1 MFFEMSSEDNEE
13 KQSRIIKFNYSNN
26 ISNKKPEEEFFE
38 NFLFIASKLDNLKSE
53 VMAIHQLINL
63 KSDN

>member
-1 MFFEMSSEDNEE
+1 MSSEDNEE

>member
-13 KQSRIIKFNYSNN
+13 KQSKIIKFNYSNN